1 MVPLTFNS
9 KLIYSMKR
17 RTKHSHTHRECI
29 HIARESITKF
39 LLHINIKAHSHP
51 QRKRDREREGETD
64 SIFESK
70 NQTNTIKTHSE
81 SNAYKFSQHFKCY
94 KCTH

>member
-1 MVPLTFNS
+1 MTNKALT
-9 KLIYSMKR
+9 Y
-17 RTKHSHTHRECI
+17 THTENAC
-29 HIARESITKF
+29 IARESITKF
-39 LLHINIKAHSHP
+39 LLHINIKAHSHT
-51 QRKRDREREGETD
+51 QRMRDREREGETD
-64 SIFESK
+64 LIFESK